1 MPLRSISPRSL
12 LVGGS
17 PAAEH
22 GTALGDAAGRGCP
35 LPAAVAPRCPRPGGW
50 QIQIRGR
57 TTEPLVRT
65 APWHCLETLPAPRAA
80 APCTTPSCPADRR
93 RLPPVEAE
101 HFFSWRD
108 RRPRPCCC
116 TASAVRGAA
125 GAPRCPPLSL
135 SPSPADSTERGLP
148 SAPPHGAPPGT
159 DPRPPVA
166 SHGRRGAVQ
175 RRGRRALRAIFKH
188 ALAPRSPRAEEAR
201 GADKVQGSKGVL
213 RGSGRGGCRGPSRRG
228 LLFLFASF

>member
-80 APCTTPSCPADRR
+80 APCTTPSGPADRR

-159 DPRPPVA
+159 DPRRVPRPA
-166 SHGRRGAVQ
+166 GRSAAPGPQSPACHFQ
-175 RRGRRALRAIFKH
+175 TRARTAQ
-188 ALAPRSPRAEEAR
+188 PE
-201 GADKVQGSKGVL
+201 
-213 RGSGRGGCRGPSRRG
+213 GRGGPGSRQSPGVQGRVARQRARR
-228 LLFLFASF
+228 L